1 MNPGGRRVD
10 IAGLVGLVILIAIA
24 AWLVFGNATM
34 TWLPDPSSLR
44 VVEWM

>member
-1 MNPGGRRVD
+1 MKPGGRRVD

-34 TWLPDPSSLR
+34 GWLPDPSSLR
-44 VVEWM
+44 AFGWV